1 MEGSGRLLRH
11 FKMPDWR
18 AKKLDKNQDRQYS
31 AEDYEASDE
40 QSESQPESYH
50 GCDDRTLSTNR
61 LKKVSKN
68 LELKDLELENP
79 FSEPSP
85 PSPATEETREDL
97 LAGLKVEENET
108 GARDDRA
115 IETDTMEKDLENMLL
130 MEEKKEKKSGGEKK
144 SEGEKKGWGKRKSWD
159 KKSWRKKRS
168 GDEKKGEDKKSG
180 DETLPLSSEN
190 LSLPEKKKK
199 SGGETAAR
207 DDSAIEMEKMQK
219 NMENLL
225 LVKERKSWRR
235 KSSWRKTKRGREK
248 QKIEGIVW
256 PNSPGSPGAKR
267 LPILL
272 RGESE
277 PGRKK
282 NEEEGPSG

>member
-1 MEGSGRLLRH
+1 MEESGRLLRH

-18 AKKLDKNQDRQYS
+18 TKKPDKKQNRQYS
-31 AEDYEASDE
+31 AEDYEASNE
-40 QSESQPESYH
+40 QSKSPPKSYH

-85 PSPATEETREDL
+85 PSPATEETEEDL

-115 IETDTMEKDLENMLL
+115 IETDTMEKDLENLL
-130 MEEKKEKKSGGEKK
+130 LLEEKKEKKS
-144 SEGEKKGWGKRKSWD
+144 WGK

-168 GDEKKGEDKKSG
+168 GDEKKGEDKKSR
-180 DETLPLSSEN
+180 DKTLPSSSEN
-190 LSLPEKKKK
+190 LSLLEKKK
-199 SGGETAAR
+199 SGGDETAAR
-207 DDSAIEMEKMQK
+207 DDSAIEMDKKQK
-219 NMENLL
+219 NLENLL
-225 LVKERKSWRR
+225 LLKERKSWSR
-235 KSSWRKTKRGREK
+235 SWRRKRGREK

-256 PNSPGSPGAKR
+256 PDAPGSPGAKR

-277 PGRKK
+277 PGGKRD
-282 NEEEGPSG
+282 EEGGPSG